1 LLNSSA
7 LTARERRVIHLT
19 LVVLGAVVLIIGL
32 FTVKELMTLGIFLL
46 GYGGLSALVDR
57 RRSARKAGPGSK

>member
-19 LVVLGAVVLIIGL
+19 LVVIGALVLIIGL
-32 FTVKELMTLGIFLL
+32 FTIKELITLGIFLF

-57 RRSARKAGPGSK
+57 RRSARKAGGGSK